1 MNKAFDVLDPSQ
13 LLLILKHLKL
23 GNVHLKKI
31 LTEKEFQELI
41 KLAPVDK
48 TEFSN
53 SVKSTEFL
61 LPFNGAITGV
71 LGGWLG
77 LSSYLEVNSNSY
89 LVLGGILAVALSIGL
104 FLGRTNV
111 KLVRSSIQNGYE
123 NRKLEELQRI
133 VIEKLQVL
141 RKIEIDEKLKEIEAN
156 SGHPT
161 SLDSILKK
169 GIEKDT
175 IPSFHKLIHSRHFTI
190 PKPSWIR
197 ANLGTLI
204 ISFVPTVLG
213 AFGSVFFYL
222 PTVPNIAKKFGHN
235 HVFETLTTHEAKAI
249 QLFAVLCVTV
259 YLCIHAVVLN
269 RRAFKRDKELQM
281 ISQQIAQKE
290 NNLSLLDDQL
300 LKVKEVMKEELVKA

>member
-1 MNKAFDVLDPSQ
+1 MNNAFYALDPSE

-31 LTEKEFQELI
+31 LTENEFQELI
-41 KLAPVDK
+41 QLAPVD
-48 TEFSN
+48 TTIFSN

-61 LPFNGAITGV
+61 LPFNGVLTGI

-77 LSSYLEVNSNSY
+77 LSSYLELNTNSY
-89 LVLGGILAVALSIGL
+89 LIFGAILMVALSIG
-104 FLGRTNV
+104 FVLGKTNV
-111 KLVRSSIQNGYE
+111 NLVRSSIQNGYE

-133 VIEKLQVL
+133 VIEKLQIL
-141 RKIEIDEKLKEIEAN
+141 RKIEIQEKLKEIEKN
-156 SGHPT
+156 TGHHE

-169 GIEKDT
+169 RGEKDT
-175 IPSFHKLIHSRHFTI
+175 IPSFRKLIHSRHFSIT
-190 PKPSWIR
+190 KPSWFR
-197 ANLGTLI
+197 ANLGSLI

-249 QLFAVLCVTV
+249 QLFVVLCVTV
-259 YLCIHAVVLN
+259 YLCIHSIVLN
-269 RRAFKRDKELQM
+269 RRAFKRDKELQQ
-281 ISQQIAQKE
+281 ISQEIAQKE

-300 LKVKEVMKEELVKA
+300 LKVKEVMKKELVHA